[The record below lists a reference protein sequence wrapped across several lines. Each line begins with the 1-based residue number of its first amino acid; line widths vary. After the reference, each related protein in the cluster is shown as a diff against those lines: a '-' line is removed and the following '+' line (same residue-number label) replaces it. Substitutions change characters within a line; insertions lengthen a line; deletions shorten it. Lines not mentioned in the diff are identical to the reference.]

1 MKNIILLV
9 LTLSSF
15 SIFGQSNLIGNW
27 DTGDDNTIIEISE
40 SAGEATGKIKAS
52 DNPKATIG
60 KVMLKDLKQKDQTWE
75 AKIYAAKRQKWYD
88 AVITPKGNELE
99 IEISVGF
106 LSKTI
111 KWRKI

>member
-40 SAGEATGKIKAS
+40 SAGEGNGK
-52 DNPKATIG
+52 NQVLG
-60 KVMLKDLKQKDQTWE
+60 
-75 AKIYAAKRQKWYD
+75 
-88 AVITPKGNELE
+88 
-99 IEISVGF
+99 
-106 LSKTI
+106 
-111 KWRKI
+111 